1 MVLQCPPA
9 DAEARG
15 NLFQGEELRR
25 HTSDPKWRPVE
36 GAPRKAAAGG
46 AQRCYDALGE
56 RVAACGAGTRSEG
69 PDERGIN
76 AVRGDRVLRLHQV
89 GEIAVSAPT
98 GVVEDVEFIASLKC
112 DQQRSER
119 AGGGGAK
126 LLLPDGCRFCR
137 KHALWLEQT
146 CGCDFLARA
155 PSALS
160 HRS

>member
-76 AVRGDRVLRLHQV
+76 TAVRQLIEKIHLVR
-89 GEIAVSAPT
+89 
-98 GVVEDVEFIASLKC
+98 DV
-112 DQQRSER
+112 
-119 AGGGGAK
+119 
-126 LLLPDGCRFCR
+126 
-137 KHALWLEQT
+137 
-146 CGCDFLARA
+146 
-155 PSALS
+155 
-160 HRS
+160 